1 MARGDSDD
9 EILRNPIFELDR
21 KGLPHDVK
29 IKLHTNPYPCA

>member
-21 KGLPHDVK
+21 KGLPHNAH
-29 IKLHTNPYPCA
+29 KLHAHSHSRA